1 MYLSNIELTNYRPYY
16 HTVNIPFGYS
26 EEKNCNVI
34 FANNAIGKSSLLN
47 AITWAFYGEELHDK
61 KKRENPIYNKIA
73 KNECDV
79 GDEFRAS
86 VKLYLYDFNASNE
99 KIHFHVERT
108 RIYEID
114 EEKNAILQ
122 EETLKILDFDGEI
135 YENDQLKIYT
145 NISRLMHKYF
155 FFNGEQ
161 LGDYFDNN
169 DLKESI
175 DRISQLNLI
184 DKVEEHLRNVRN
196 NKILPEISELD
207 SDVRPVND
215 KIRNLLQEID
225 VLEKEKKDLT
235 GLISELNR
243 QLQQTLIKLGAL
255 EKSKELSQERD
266 RLKDEKET
274 LLKLLKE
281 KEKTYNEGVIELYT
295 IVHLFDFLESV
306 SKIDVKNPEIN
317 QLKNEILME
326 LYEGILHEGVCI
338 CGSNFNNQ
346 PRCKNMIQSKLD
358 TIKLSSNDDL
368 VPTEENKIK
377 SKAIE
382 EIRILL
388 KSIKSKHEQINSLRK
403 DIVDANE
410 RLNGNEGINK
420 RLKEISAEFTEGGDT
435 QLETLERNRID
446 LDEKIDE
453 QEEILEGIKAEIIKK
468 NGEKVDLENERDI
481 IISNNAQLE
490 QVKKQLK
497 FCEDA
502 IEIVG
507 DLDKNLNEDILRQLR
522 ERIYSQFIG
531 TEWSDDKFT
540 NITIDDDFNILMKD
554 FLSDDIIHGDL
565 SGGEERI
572 LVLSFIIAL
581 NSISGFD
588 LPLFI
593 DAPLT
598 NLDDE
603 SSSYFL
609 TNLNKFTKDKQI
621 IFLFIEDRYDE
632 KTENMIKPYLNKK
645 IELIKKQKYIT
656 EVEVHG

>member
-114 EEKNAILQ
+114 EDKNAILQ

-243 QLQQTLIKLGAL
+243 QL
-255 EKSKELSQERD
+255 
-266 RLKDEKET
+266 
-274 LLKLLKE
+274 
-281 KEKTYNEGVIELYT
+281 
-295 IVHLFDFLESV
+295 
-306 SKIDVKNPEIN
+306 
-317 QLKNEILME
+317 
-326 LYEGILHEGVCI
+326 
-338 CGSNFNNQ
+338 
-346 PRCKNMIQSKLD
+346 
-358 TIKLSSNDDL
+358 
-368 VPTEENKIK
+368 
-377 SKAIE
+377 
-382 EIRILL
+382 
-388 KSIKSKHEQINSLRK
+388 
-403 DIVDANE
+403 
-410 RLNGNEGINK
+410 
-420 RLKEISAEFTEGGDT
+420 
-435 QLETLERNRID
+435 
-446 LDEKIDE
+446 
-453 QEEILEGIKAEIIKK
+453 
-468 NGEKVDLENERDI
+468 
-481 IISNNAQLE
+481 
-490 QVKKQLK
+490 
-497 FCEDA
+497 
-502 IEIVG
+502 
-507 DLDKNLNEDILRQLR
+507 
-522 ERIYSQFIG
+522 
-531 TEWSDDKFT
+531 
-540 NITIDDDFNILMKD
+540 
-554 FLSDDIIHGDL
+554 
-565 SGGEERI
+565 
-572 LVLSFIIAL
+572 
-581 NSISGFD
+581 
-588 LPLFI
+588 
-593 DAPLT
+593 
-598 NLDDE
+598 
-603 SSSYFL
+603 
-609 TNLNKFTKDKQI
+609 
-621 IFLFIEDRYDE
+621 
-632 KTENMIKPYLNKK
+632 
-645 IELIKKQKYIT
+645 
-656 EVEVHG
+656 